1 MPVRSAPLI
10 RGNALVNIRSFVQER
25 HGALGLDRL
34 CAALEPKTAMTL
46 TLARWGEWYPAP
58 MQSEVLLAYDKLF
71 ADGTLSSIPAIGA
84 HQCARDLA
92 SPLGWLFRL
101 FAPARLT
108 QHMDVVW
115 RRFHSSGYWTSD
127 TEGDFV
133 VAVLHEWTGG
143 SAAACAVLHGYLSHL
158 VKELARNPVELRQTR
173 CAFKGAHAGA
183 GVCEFRLGVPVDA
196 LGILSFDDVET
207 LDIPVIGRELVQL
220 DSRKAITEAIVSLL
234 RSQAIGA
241 DAILSLPSQ
250 DDEQSLSIVA
260 TIGRART
267 QYEHHWLLEG
277 RGRIVGRIDAQI
289 DRPERGDARVR
300 AINELVPWFAM
311 ALASVER
318 VSNDE
323 SVTMDE
329 RVKSAAQRWVLT
341 ERQREVLSL
350 VVQGRSNRQISIELE
365 CAEGTIE
372 VHVKALFKK
381 ASVSGR
387 TELTAKVAAMV
398 PTRAHEPA

>member
-1 MPVRSAPLI
+1 MTVRSAPLV

-46 TLARWGEWYPAP
+46 TLARWGEWYPAHT
-58 MQSEVLLAYDKLF
+58 QSDVLVAYDRLF
-71 ADGTLSSIPAIGA
+71 ADATLASIPSIGA
-84 HQCARDLA
+84 YQCSRDLA

-127 TEGDFV
+127 TDGDFV
-133 VAVLHEWTGG
+133 LASLHEWSGG
-143 SAAACAVLHGYLSHL
+143 SLAACSVLHGYLAQL
-158 VKELARNPVELRQTR
+158 VKELARNPVELRHAR
-173 CAFKGAHAGA
+173 CAFKGAAA
-183 GVCEFRLGVPVDA
+183 CEFRLGVPVDA
-196 LGILSFDDVET
+196 LGILSFADVET

-220 DSRKAITEAIVSLL
+220 DSRKAITEAIISLL
-234 RSQAIGA
+234 RSQAIGV
-241 DAILSLPSQ
+241 DAVLSLPVG
-250 DDEQSLSIVA
+250 DDDQVLSVAA
-260 TIGRART
+260 TIGRPRP
-267 QYEHHWLLEG
+267 QYDHRWVLEG
-277 RGRIVGRIDAQI
+277 RGRIVGRIEVQL
-289 DRPERGDARVR
+289 DRPERGDVRLR

-318 VSNDE
+318 VSADE
-323 SVTMDE
+323 AIAMTD
-329 RVKSAAQRWVLT
+329 RVRSAAQRWALT
-341 ERQREVLSL
+341 ERQHEVLAL
-350 VVQGRSNRQISIELE
+350 VVQGRSNRQIALELE

-381 ASVSGR
+381 ASVAGR
-387 TELTAKVAAMV
+387 TELTAKVAAVV
-398 PTRAHEPA
+398 PLRSHESA